1 MLKAR
6 KEKLMQPP
14 EGGEV
19 SKGGGGGFLA
29 KLRASVIFV
38 SEKSEGN
45 QINMVGDCS
54 SIIFRCLGA
63 GVDQQDSRV

>member
-38 SEKSEGN
+38 SENLKETKSTWWGIVL
-45 QINMVGDCS
+45 Q
-54 SIIFRCLGA
+54 
-63 GVDQQDSRV
+63 